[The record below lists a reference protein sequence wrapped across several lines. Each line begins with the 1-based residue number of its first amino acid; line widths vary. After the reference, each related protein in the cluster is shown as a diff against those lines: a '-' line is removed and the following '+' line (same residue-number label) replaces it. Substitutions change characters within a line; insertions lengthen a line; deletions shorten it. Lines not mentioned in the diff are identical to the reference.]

1 MQTKRWN
8 VTEDVAGISEAAALL
23 KKGLTVA
30 FPTETVYGLGAD
42 ATNEQAVAKIFQ
54 AKRRPVDNPLIVH
67 VASTNQLLRLVSY
80 LPAYVEQLIDKLTPG
95 PLTFVLPS
103 NGTCAPNVTAG
114 LSTVAVRIPSHPVA
128 QRLLLSARLPIA
140 APSANIS
147 GKPSPTTADHV
158 WEDLAGHIAGLLD
171 GGKTGFGLESTV
183 LDCTKEIPVILRP
196 GSITKEQIEAIIG
209 PVHVYTDTK
218 LTKQVPSPGMK
229 YKHYSPEAPLWLV
242 NGSTERLQEVINQ
255 EQAHGKRVGL
265 LASTT
270 VLNQVDADQKVD
282 LGNDLET
289 IATHL
294 YQALRSFNKTEIDV
308 IICETFP
315 EQGLGLAIMNR
326 LRKAAER
333 FVT

>member
-8 VTEDVAGISEAAALL
+8 VTEDDAGIAEAASFIQQ
-23 KKGLTVA
+23 GLTVA

-67 VASTNQLLRLVSY
+67 VATVNQLLRLVSY

-209 PVHVYTDTK
+209 PIHVYTEPKATE
-218 LTKQVPSPGMK
+218 QVPRS
-229 YKHYSPEAPLWLV
+229 E
-242 NGSTERLQEVINQ
+242 ERRV
-255 EQAHGKRVGL
+255 GKKRVY
-265 LASTT
+265 T
-270 VLNQVDADQKVD
+270 
-282 LGNDLET
+282 LG
-289 IATHL
+289 
-294 YQALRSFNKTEIDV
+294 
-308 IICETFP
+308 
-315 EQGLGLAIMNR
+315 
-326 LRKAAER
+326 
-333 FVT
+333 

>member
-8 VTEDVAGISEAAALL
+8 VTEDDAGIAEAASFIQQ
-23 KKGLTVA
+23 GLTVA

-67 VASTNQLLRLVSY
+67 VATVNQLQRLVSH
-80 LPAYVEQLIDKLTPG
+80 LPAYVEQLIDQLTPG

-114 LSTVAVRIPSHPVA
+114 LPTVAVRIPSHPVA
-128 QRLLLSARLPIA
+128 QQLMRSANLPIA

-158 WEDLAGHIAGLLD
+158 WEDLAGHIGGLLD

-183 LDCTKEIPVILRP
+183 LDCTKETPVILRP
-196 GSITKEQIEAIIG
+196 GSITREQIEAVIG
-209 PVHVYTDTK
+209 PIHVYTEPKATE
-218 LTKQVPSPGMK
+218 QVPSPGMK
-229 YKHYSPEAPLWLV
+229 YKHYSPAVPLILV
-242 NGSTERLQEVINQ
+242 RGEKDRLQEIINE
-255 EQAHGKRVGL
+255 EQARGKRVGL
-265 LASTT
+265 LASTST
-270 VLNQVDADQKVD
+270 IQQVDADQRVD
-282 LGNDLET
+282 LGADLDT
-289 IATHL
+289 IATRL
-294 YQALRSFNKTEIDV
+294 YQALRSFDKTEVEV
-308 IICETFP
+308 IICEAFP

-326 LRKAAER
+326 LRKAAEKIIS
-333 FVT
+333 